1 MVDSILGRIVFL
13 LQNKLWGKIMS
24 KKKGILIYVLIVLIL
39 LSACN
44 KIQPTA
50 KPKFYNQLIITG
62 DVETELILGKSSNV
76 LPMHD
81 LKMDN
86 EAFLSFNLTSLFSFY
101 DYREEDYDVLF
112 VSHDSMKNVVDEG
125 FELIYLYL
133 SATGWNVYAPNLPPT
148 IALKNLSSVVLIKN
162 NPDFSDGFNIIT
174 TTENK
179 FSLTPGQMHLM
190 NLEPFNDFDGSS
202 TKNNSSME
210 TNEVREVT
218 PLNILIPI
226 GTPII
231 LMTRVGGYHPMESD
245 GYLELQGNRLNY
257 LNPNKRLVI
266 FDVIGIIEQPPDKSI
281 MDVYHDALQY
291 IEMNKKVMVIYIDGF
306 SYGQYNYAVVNNK
319 MPFMGNLNKV
329 EMALSVF
336 RPVTNSGMAA
346 MLTGQPPYIN
356 GISDRSNRNPKG
368 GTIFDFLH
376 LNGKSSMLIEGNTS
390 ILNLNTNTV
399 LNPDRNNNGH
409 TDDEV
414 YESAV
419 ENMNDVDFLMVHF
432 HGLDD
437 LGHTYGDFDKKTMT
451 KLSQIDGYVESLVS
465 LWDGM
470 VIITSDHGMHST
482 DTGGYHGVFRY
493 EDMIVPYIIT
503 EGGIGE

>member
-1 MVDSILGRIVFL
+1 
-13 LQNKLWGKIMS
+13 
-24 KKKGILIYVLIVLIL
+24 
-39 LSACN
+39 
-44 KIQPTA
+44 
-50 KPKFYNQLIITG
+50 
-62 DVETELILGKSSNV
+62 
-76 LPMHD
+76 
-81 LKMDN
+81 
-86 EAFLSFNLTSLFSFY
+86 
-101 DYREEDYDVLF
+101 
-112 VSHDSMKNVVDEG
+112 HDSMKNVVDEG

-470 VIITSDHGMHST
+470 VIITSDH
-482 DTGGYHGVFRY
+482 
-493 EDMIVPYIIT
+493 
-503 EGGIGE
+503 